1 LLSPNV
7 DSTRGY
13 QARPGSRFPLGASV
27 VPDGVNFCVFC
38 RHATHLELLLYA
50 STDSIEPFQIIGLTS
65 ERNRTFYF
73 WHVLIEALP
82 VPCCYTWRAYGHHG
96 VPQLDDEVSSRH
108 ELLDPAA
115 RAVSDRRWH
124 RESAAGGHEPGH
136 AFFRAIVTE
145 PLDVRKDVAV
155 RTLDDA
161 IIYEMHVGG
170 FTRDPSS
177 GVRHPGTFAGLIEKI
192 PYLKE
197 LGITHV
203 ELLPV
208 MAFDEQDVPASAAAK
223 GLVNY
228 WGYSTHSFYSPHP
241 RYCVEPERAPQEFRA
256 LTDAMHAAGIRVL
269 LDVVF
274 NHTAEAGVSG
284 PVINFK
290 VLANDVF
297 YHVDPA
303 EGGRYLDYTGCGN
316 TVNCNHP
323 LVSAFILHCL
333 EYWVQ
338 ELGVDGF
345 RFDLASV
352 FTRGEGGALL
362 RTPPLPWAMEA
373 SPVLARVPLIAEAW
387 DAAGLYHVGEF
398 PGMAW
403 AEWNGRYRDV
413 IRRFVRGDP
422 GWIGPMCTC
431 LAGSADLY
439 EADGRLPV
447 SSVNFVTCHDGFT
460 LRDLVSYDAKRNEA
474 NGDDNRDGSNDNL
487 SWNCGA
493 EGDTDNPS
501 AAGLRLRQAR
511 NFIAI
516 LLLSQ
521 GVPMLLAG
529 DEILRTQRGNNNAY
543 CQDNALS
550 WMDWRFSDDALDMLR
565 FVREMIAL
573 RRRHPSLRRRRFLTG
588 AAEQG
593 RTHPDVAW
601 HGERLGAPAWGDPGA
616 RLVAFTLA
624 GHAPGTPMLH
634 VVLNMNA
641 DARDA
646 ELPALDDANWRRMV
660 DTAAEAPADIVSAV
674 ETARVERGACRVEA
688 RSVVVLESRRRS
700 TIGLD
705 GAR

>member
-1 LLSPNV
+1 MSSANV
-7 DSTRGY
+7 DSQRTY
-13 QARPGSRFPLGASV
+13 VARPGSRFPPGASV
-27 VPDGVNFCVFC
+27 VPGGVNFCIFC
-38 RHATHLELLLYA
+38 RHAARLELLLYA
-50 STDSIEPFQIIGLTS
+50 SPDSIAPFQIVGLTP
-65 ERNRTFYF
+65 ETNRTFYF
-73 WHVLIEALP
+73 WHVLIEDLP
-82 VPCCYTWRAYGHHG
+82 EQCCYTWRAYGRHG
-96 VPQLDDEVSSRH
+96 VPQLDDEASSRF
-108 ELLDPAA
+108 ELLDPGA
-115 RAVSDRRWH
+115 RAVSDRRWRRQPAAAV
-124 RESAAGGHEPGH
+124 REREH
-136 AFFRAIVTE
+136 ASLRAIVTE
-145 PLDVRKDVAV
+145 PLGEREDVSV
-155 RTLDDA
+155 RTLDNA
-161 IIYEMHVGG
+161 IIYELHVGG
-170 FTRDPSS
+170 FTRDSSS
-177 GVRHPGTFAGLIEKI
+177 GVQHPGTFSGLIEKI
-192 PYLKE
+192 PYLKD

-208 MAFDEQDVPASAAAK
+208 MAFDEQDVPAPAAAI

-241 RYCVEPERAPQEFRA
+241 GYSVEPGRAPQEFRA
-256 LTDAMHAAGIRVL
+256 FIDAMHAAGIQVL

-274 NHTAEAGVSG
+274 NHTAEAGASG

-290 VLANDVF
+290 VLANEVF

-303 EGGRYLDYTGCGN
+303 QGGRYLDYTGCGN

-323 LVSAFILHCL
+323 LVSAFILRCL

-338 ELGVDGF
+338 EFGVDGF

-362 RTPPLPWAMEA
+362 GTPPLPWAMEA

-387 DAAGLYHVGEF
+387 DAAGLYHVGAF

-422 GWIGPMCTC
+422 GMIGQMCTC

-439 EADGRLPV
+439 QADGRLPV
-447 SSVNFVTCHDGFT
+447 NSINFVTCHDGFT

-487 SWNCGA
+487 SWNCGE
-493 EGDTDNPS
+493 EGDTNDPS
-501 AAGLRLRQAR
+501 IVRLRLRQGR

-543 CQDNALS
+543 CQDNELS
-550 WMDWRFSDDALDMLR
+550 WTDWRFSDDSLDMLR

-573 RRRHPSLRRRRFLTG
+573 RKRHPSLRRRRFFTG
-588 AAEQG
+588 GTEHGQ
-593 RTHPDVAW
+593 THPDVAW
-601 HGERLGAPAWGDPGA
+601 HGERLGAPAWGDPQA

-624 GHAPGTPMLH
+624 AQALDEPMLH
-634 VVLNMNA
+634 VIFNMNA
-641 DARDA
+641 DGRDV
-646 ELPALDDANWRRMV
+646 ELPALDDASWRRLV
-660 DTAAEAPADIVSAV
+660 DTAAELPSKVVSNI
-674 ETARVERGACRVEA
+674 ETARVERGICRVES
-688 RSVVVLESRRRS
+688 RSVVVLESR
-700 TIGLD
+700 
-705 GAR
+705 